1 MKKLTTYRP
10 LSVILMAV
18 LLVAGFQMLKEK
30 PLDQPMFKAEVLLVE
45 EQEGAYQKLQLKDEL
60 GKTFSVEN
68 DETYQI
74 SPRLFEKGDRVLVDT
89 ENLYIVD
96 FNRSK
101 TLFGLFML
109 FVITVLVVAGW
120 QGIGAL
126 VGLGFSF
133 LVLFYFVLP
142 QILNGAAPVTT
153 AIIGSVL
160 IIPLT
165 FYSSHGV
172 NRKTSIAILSTILTL
187 IVAGVLASIFAD
199 IAHITGLASEESS
212 FLTLDTAASIDFQGL
227 VLAGML
233 ISILG
238 ILDDITISQA
248 SVVEQLKS
256 VKESISISELFARAM
271 RVGRDHISSM
281 VNTLILVYT
290 GASLPLILLFLDYN
304 QPFSLVINYEFM
316 SEEIVRTLVGSISL
330 ILAVPITT
338 LLAAFMIGKVKP
350 SPGMGSSTG
359 NSSCCKR

>member
-18 LLVAGFQMLKEK
+18 LLIVGFQTLKQK
-30 PLDQPMFKAEVLLVE
+30 TVDQSMFKAEVLLVE
-45 EQEGAYQKLQLKDEL
+45 EQEGAYQKLKLKDEL
-60 GKTFSVEN
+60 GKTFFVEN
-68 DETYQI
+68 DESYQAN
-74 SPRLFEKGDRVLVDT
+74 PRLFSVGDKVLVDAK
-89 ENLYIVD
+89 NLYIVD
-96 FNRSK
+96 YNRSN

-109 FVITVLVVAGW
+109 FVVTVLVVAGW

-126 VGLGFSF
+126 LGLGFSF

-142 QILNGAAPVTT
+142 QILNGAEPVLT
-153 AIIGSVL
+153 AIIGSLL

-172 NRKTSIAILSTILTL
+172 NRKTSVAILGTVLTL
-187 IVAGVLASIFAD
+187 VMAGILASIFAD
-199 IAHITGLASEESS
+199 LAHITGLASEESN
-212 FLTLDTAASIDFQGL
+212 FLSLDAAAHVNFQGL

-238 ILDDITISQA
+238 VLDDITISQA
-248 SVVEQLKS
+248 SVVQQLKS
-256 VKESISISELFARAM
+256 AKQKISNTELFTRAM

-290 GASLPLILLFLDYN
+290 GASLPLLLLFLDYS
-304 QPFSLVINYEFM
+304 QPFSQLINYEFM

-338 LLAAFMIGKVKP
+338 FLAVFLAGKNHP
-350 SPGMGSSTG
+350 RG
-359 NSSCCKR
+359 